1 MPFEVY
7 RTTAEQIIA
16 ATDAALQNLK
26 GIDAQTISLFLD
38 TAQEFARDALKM
50 AVQLGLLTEQNQDE
64 FVAGSPCSKYLV
76 TSVREEK
83 AAVFR
88 FVLEQ
93 YKPFSVFKQRLD
105 LATGVV
111 GEAATQTKA
120 LCAITAHR
128 DVVASTLIDLGTY
141 ARALTSQGAGLY
153 LASEGRNTEF
163 LRVMDNVLADRQNTE
178 LFICR
183 RLERGAAEWIERDGV
198 LENLITA
205 YQRLKA
211 VSEDARAPIVHAGN
225 AVESFLVQ
233 LAAHYHTNIE
243 NAPGI
248 NAKAER
254 LGQANHLSTKHKN
267 MLKYLG
273 HIRNA
278 ADHGV
283 DTEVGQQWS
292 IRESTTIEYVHVA
305 LSAIGDLVDAKNG
318 KFIV

>member
-1 MPFEVY
+1 MPFEIY
-7 RTTAEQIIA
+7 RTTAEQIIG
-16 ATDAALQNLK
+16 ATDAALQSLN
-26 GIDAQTISLFLD
+26 GVDAQTISLFLD
-38 TAQEFARDALKM
+38 TTPEFAREALKM
-50 AVQLGLLTEQNQDE
+50 AVQLGLLTEQNQDV
-64 FVAGSPCSKYLV
+64 FVAASPCSKYLV
-76 TSVREEK
+76 TSLREEK

-93 YKPFSVFKQRLD
+93 YRPFSVFKHRLD

-120 LCAITAHR
+120 LCAVAAHR
-128 DVVASTLIDLGTY
+128 DVLASTLINLGTY
-141 ARALTSQGAGLY
+141 ASALTSQGAGLY

-163 LRVMDNVLADRQNTE
+163 LRVMDSVMADRQNTE
-178 LFICR
+178 LFISR
-183 RLERGAAEWIERDGV
+183 RLERDAAEWIDRNDV
-198 LENLITA
+198 LDNLITA

-211 VSEDARAPIVHAGN
+211 VGEDARAPIVHAGN
-225 AVESFLVQ
+225 AFESFLLQ

-254 LGQANHLSTKHKN
+254 LRQANHLSTKHMN
-267 MLKYLG
+267 MVKYLG

-292 IRESTTIEYVHVA
+292 IRESTAVEYVHVA
-305 LSAIGDLVDAKNG
+305 LSAIRDLVDAKNG
-318 KFIV
+318 KFFV